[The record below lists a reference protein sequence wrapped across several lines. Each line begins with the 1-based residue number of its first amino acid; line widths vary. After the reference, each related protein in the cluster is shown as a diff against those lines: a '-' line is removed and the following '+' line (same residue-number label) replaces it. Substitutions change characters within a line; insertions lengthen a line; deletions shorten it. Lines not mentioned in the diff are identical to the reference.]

1 MRANPLGPVRGTR
14 GLFGLARVVSVLRG
28 PFGVARVVR
37 GATFLALAFSAVG
50 ATARAQPVAP
60 PGAKTVQ
67 VNRAARD
74 AWSPIMDVL
83 KPSRSAVTVTE
94 AQLQR
99 LRELPL
105 EAVWG
110 ALQNRKHVRSFEGGF
125 QLTVPS
131 PKLVGRAVT
140 MRYLPVRPDLM
151 EAVQTLAKEGDWD
164 YQYNVRAGED
174 LKPGDVVVGEL
185 GGMVD
190 RATFLGDVTGLGM
203 KAAGAQGVIVDG
215 GIRDLSE
222 FFVMKDLPIYYRGA
236 HASAMADQVGVE
248 WNGPIR
254 LRRDHR
260 PSRRHHRRRRG
271 RRARRAA
278 ASRRRRHQG
287 LGKHRLHGELQARDD
302 AKQEVSGARHL
313 PDVEPRARE
322 GVRGV
327 EEDPP
332 GRRRQAE
339 RRRLMRVRARRP

>member
-1 MRANPLGPVRGTR
+1 MSPR
-14 GLFGLARVVSVLRG
+14 GLSLV
-28 PFGVARVVR
+28 RVVR
-37 GATFLALAFSAVG
+37 GRCRT
-50 ATARAQPVAP
+50 ATALLLSVWMVGSAAYAQQAAP
-60 PGAKTVQ
+60 SATKPVQ

-83 KPSRSAVTVTE
+83 KASRTATVTD

-125 QLTVPS
+125 QLTVPN

-151 EAVQTLAKEGDWD
+151 DAVQTLAKEGDWD

-174 LKPGDVVVGEL
+174 LKPGDVVVVEL

-203 KAAGAQGVIVDG
+203 KVAGAQGVIVDG

-222 FFVMKDLPIYYRGA
+222 FMVMKDLPIFYRGA

-254 LRRDHR
+254 LGGITVLPGDIIV
-260 PSRRHHRRRRG
+260 
-271 RRARRAA
+271 A
-278 ASRRRRHQG
+278 
-287 LGKHRLHGELQARDD
+287 D
-302 AKQEVSGARHL
+302 A
-313 PDVEPRARE
+313 E
-322 GVRGV
+322 GVLAV
-327 EEDPP
+327 PP
-332 GRRRQAE
+332 QMVQALFGPRLLLGLTGIASVDEHVRIDEYELSAHAE
-339 RRRLMRVRARRP
+339 RRVGDTRPC

>member
-1 MRANPLGPVRGTR
+1 MSPDVFSVVR
-14 GLFGLARVVSVLRG
+14 VLRG
-28 PFGVARVVR
+28 RR
-37 GATFLALAFSAVG
+37 RTATTLLLSVWMVGSA
-50 ATARAQPVAP
+50 ADAQQAAP
-60 PGAKTVQ
+60 PAAKTVQ

-83 KPSRSAVTVTE
+83 KPSRTATVTD

-125 QLTVPS
+125 QLTVPN
-131 PKLVGRAVT
+131 PKIVGRAVT
-140 MRYLPVRPDLM
+140 MRYLPVRPDM
-151 EAVQTLAKEGDWD
+151 MDAVQTLAKEGDWD

-174 LKPGDVVVGEL
+174 LKSGDVVVVEL

-203 KAAGAQGVIVDG
+203 KVAGAQGVIVDG

-222 FFVMKDLPIYYRGA
+222 FMVMKDLPIFYRGA

-254 LRRDHR
+254 LGGITVLPGDIIVADAEGVLAVPPQMVADVIKDAENTVYTENFKRELMR
-260 PSRRHHRRRRG
+260 SRKY
-271 RRARRAA
+271 RARDIYP
-278 ASRRRRHQG
+278 
-287 LGKHRLHGELQARDD
+287 RLSPELEKLFEEWKKTHPLA
-302 AKQEVSGARHL
+302 
-313 PDVEPRARE
+313 
-322 GVRGV
+322 GVKPNVGG
-327 EEDPP
+327 D
-332 GRRRQAE
+332 
-339 RRRLMRVRARRP
+339 